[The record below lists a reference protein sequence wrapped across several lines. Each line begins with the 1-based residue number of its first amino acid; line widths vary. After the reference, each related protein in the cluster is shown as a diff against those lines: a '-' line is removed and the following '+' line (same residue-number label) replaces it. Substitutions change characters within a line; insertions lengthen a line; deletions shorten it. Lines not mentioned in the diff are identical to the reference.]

1 MFSVGNRHTNES
13 SMTDDTGDDSADDEV
28 EETIL
33 PEGLDLSQLESQDM
47 ALIIDGPSLAHVLGD
62 KESERLLLQI
72 ACICKAVIACRV
84 SPSQK
89 ALIVR
94 LVKRNVLPLPMTLAI
109 GDGAN
114 DVGMIQEAQV
124 GVGISGKEGRQAVN
138 SSDFAIAQ
146 FRFLRRLV
154 MVHGRWNYR
163 RLCKCILYSFYKN
176 IVLTFMLFF
185 YGFYSG

>member
-1 MFSVGNRHTNES
+1 M
-13 SMTDDTGDDSADDEV
+13 
-28 EETIL
+28 
-33 PEGLDLSQLESQDM
+33 
-47 ALIIDGPSLAHVLGD
+47 
-62 KESERLLLQI
+62 
-72 ACICKAVIACRV
+72 

-94 LVKRNVLPLPMTLAI
+94 LVKGSVSPKPMTLAI

-124 GVGISGKEGRQAVN
+124 GVGVSGKEGRQAVN

-146 FRFLRRLV
+146 FKFLRKLI

-163 RLCKCILYSFYKN
+163 RLSKCILYSFYKN
-176 IVLTFMLFF
+176 IVLTFMLFYF
-185 YGFYSG
+185 EFVSAFSGKSLFEDMVYSGYNFFLGMPPLMIGMFDKVSLLGRGGVSSTEVEVIELKTFLAHSNTPINSRAGHKPTYGAALP